1 MVILVHSTKGID
13 RSCAQDL
20 GRITRSFYVQLAIL
34 HYLVDRGNLEVEGV
48 LIPSHVILLVRSVEL
63 LAVFLTTHHPTNH
76 QQRGHHDRFDVLHK
90 RLRLLQ
96 LVEVEV
102 KPPIHHL
109 QGERI
114 VVSVVLYQLLL
125 EPEQSSLVLRL
136 FIHLAPENYSLA
148 DLNHCFPSEIRGVPQ
163 TIRTHR
169 RDLSEGHTLL
179 SLFVYFLSL
188 AYYNICLVFQ
198 LLLDI

>member
-1 MVILVHSTKGID
+1 M
-13 RSCAQDL
+13 
-20 GRITRSFYVQLAIL
+20 
-34 HYLVDRGNLEVEGV
+34 DRGNLEVEGV

-102 KPPIHHL
+102 KPSIHYF
-109 QGERI
+109 QGERV
-114 VVSVVLYQLLL
+114 VVSVVLYQILFK
-125 EPEQSSLVLRL
+125 PEQSSLVLRL
-136 FIHLAPENYSLA
+136 FIHLALENYSLA
-148 DLNHCFPSEIRGVPQ
+148 DLNHRFPCVICSASL
-163 TIRTHR
+163 TIRTHC

-179 SLFVYFLSL
+179 SLFVYLLSL
-188 AYYNICLVFQ
+188 AYDYTCSVFQ

>member
-1 MVILVHSTKGID
+1 MVIFVHSTKGID
-13 RSCAQDL
+13 KSCAQDL

-102 KPPIHHL
+102 KPSIHYF
-109 QGERI
+109 QGERV
-114 VVSVVLYQLLL
+114 VVSVVLYQILFK
-125 EPEQSSLVLRL
+125 PEQSSLVLRL
-136 FIHLAPENYSLA
+136 FIHLALENYSLA
-148 DLNHCFPSEIRGVPQ
+148 DLNHRFPCVICSASL
-163 TIRTHR
+163 TIRTHC
-169 RDLSEGHTLL
+169 RDLSEGHTFL
-179 SLFVYFLSL
+179 SLFVYLLSL